1 MFSLPSKYLSKDNKS
16 FCLSTKLF
24 LVEGE
29 CAAGSMS
36 CHCWGRWSWGS
47 SFSTTLVWHPRR
59 PGGAPRGCDGA
70 MDGLS
75 PTPLLW
81 AHSRCLWRKCGLS
94 GRAGVPEQALS
105 FCSQPSS
112 SCEQSHGGGTMKSPV
127 MCCVTLHPHL
137 SVLLPSSCISGACT
151 TSSVGTGVPAAAH
164 TRGLVPCVLNG
175 GVPSM
180 CSGYVTTNVGQ
191 MPLIQFVCTL
201 CPVDIVLF

>member
-47 SFSTTLVWHPRR
+47 SFSTALVWHPRR

-81 AHSRCLWRKCGLS
+81 AHSKCLWRKCGLS

-137 SVLLPSSCISGACT
+137 SVLLPSSCISGAAPHHQLVLECLQ
-151 TSSVGTGVPAAAH
+151 PL
-164 TRGLVPCVLNG
+164 TRAVWSRVFWMVEFPVCAQV
-175 GVPSM
+175 M
-180 CSGYVTTNVGQ
+180 WQQ
-191 MPLIQFVCTL
+191 MWDRCL
-201 CPVDIVLF
+201 